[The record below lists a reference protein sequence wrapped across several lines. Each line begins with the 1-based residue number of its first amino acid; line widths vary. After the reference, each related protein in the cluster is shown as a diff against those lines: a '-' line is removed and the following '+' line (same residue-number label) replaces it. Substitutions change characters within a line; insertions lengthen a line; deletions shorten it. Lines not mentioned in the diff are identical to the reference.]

1 MPDASPV
8 SADMMPAMKMDPHDD
23 MKSMMMKV
31 DGPPEPS
38 CGMGEEDDVD
48 EAEYSNS
55 PDETYGTADQ
65 QMIDLSR
72 DSGVNAPKKMSKKP
86 SWHSGDNPMES
97 SIKDELWA
105 ALKEKQDNVEK

>member
-1 MPDASPV
+1 
-8 SADMMPAMKMDPHDD
+8 
-23 MKSMMMKV
+23 MMMKV
-31 DGPPEPS
+31 DGPPESS
-38 CGMGEEDDVD
+38 CGMGEEDDV
-48 EAEYSNS
+48 EEGEYSNS

>member
-1 MPDASPV
+1 MSDAMPV
-8 SADMMPAMKMDPHDD
+8 SKMDMYKDPHDD

-31 DGPPEPS
+31 EPPESSS
-38 CGMGEEDDVD
+38 CGCVEDIEE
-48 EAEYSNS
+48 EEEEYANS

-86 SWHSGDNPMES
+86 SWHSGDNPMEG
-97 SIKDELWA
+97 SIKDQLWA
-105 ALKEKQDNVEK
+105 ALKEKQDNMQK